1 METRLKY
8 LLYSKFAPATG
19 VPLAESSAS
28 GDRHVSIVLGP
39 RAGYE
44 TLLHSDGNIH
54 IFFLRFWPDS

>member
-8 LLYSKFAPATG
+8 LLNSKFAPATG

-39 RAGYE
+39 AGLE
-44 TLLHSDGNIH
+44 QDMKPCFARTE
-54 IFFLRFWPDS
+54 IFIYFF